1 VSKRNAGKRGRPR
14 KRRSAGAAAG
24 AGTDTAP
31 EPAAAQLA
39 PSRAR
44 DAGGPGGGRA
54 GRGAR
59 AASIAT
65 PDRARRDPGGV
76 GERPQAPWHPWPFSE
91 LLILVGAI
99 GSLVGFATGATSTLF
114 ASLGAVVIGTL
125 EFTIREHRTGYR
137 SHAALLAAV
146 PTALVHGGVAL
157 GLFALGA
164 QGAVLVIA
172 PLVVDVPLFWLLYR
186 HLRASFEDA
195 RRERLF
201 ELRRR

>member
-1 VSKRNAGKRGRPR
+1 VSKRNAGRRGRPR
-14 KRRSAGAAAG
+14 KRRSGGAAAAEASDPPTG
-24 AGTDTAP
+24 LAT
-31 EPAAAQLA
+31 ERPAAR
-39 PSRAR
+39 SER
-44 DAGGPGGGRA
+44 GPRS

-59 AASIAT
+59 DPGVIAT

-76 GERPQAPWHPWPFSE
+76 GDRPQAPWHPWPFSE

-99 GSLVGFATGATSTLF
+99 GTIVGFAGGEPATLF
-114 ASLGAVVIGTL
+114 AGLGAVVLGTL

-146 PTALVHGGVAL
+146 PTALMHGGIAL

-164 QGAVLVIA
+164 RSGVLVIA
-172 PLVVDVPLFWLLYR
+172 PLAVDVPVFWLLYR
-186 HLRASFEDA
+186 FLRARFDDA